1 MMQLNNYYYVKPN
14 NGNVKRHN
22 NLSVGKIISA
32 LYRNIVLSIQSQC
45 IDSIINSNCLF
56 ISLSDDYFQELM
68 GNFYFMEKNNSA
80 INKENAYDF

>member
-32 LYRNIVLSIQSQC
+32 LYRNIVLSIQS
-45 IDSIINSNCLF
+45 
-56 ISLSDDYFQELM
+56 
-68 GNFYFMEKNNSA
+68 
-80 INKENAYDF
+80 